1 MGTLP
6 PPCALERAAARAWP
20 ATVELRTPD
29 GWLLRA
35 TPGLD
40 RGRSNHALTPCRE
53 VPVGEIAPALERV
66 KEFAREHSMRAGI
79 QVSPLAVHDRLQR
92 ELDALGWATRWPALV
107 LAGPAGGPSPSDD
120 RLGVLAADHAA
131 DAWLSTWAR
140 CEPER
145 DVEAHAA
152 TVFALLRGRAT
163 FAWVPDVAV
172 AIGVE
177 DRELLGLYCVAVAAD
192 HRREGI
198 GTLLVR
204 HLLSA
209 STASTAYLQV
219 EEDNAAAIAMY
230 ERLGFREAY
239 RYCHRVAD
247 GATAVR
253 A

>member
-1 MGTLP
+1 
-6 PPCALERAAARAWP
+6 
-20 ATVELRTPD
+20 
-29 GWLLRA
+29 
-35 TPGLD
+35 
-40 RGRSNHALTPCRE
+40 
-53 VPVGEIAPALERV
+53 
-66 KEFAREHSMRAGI
+66 
-79 QVSPLAVHDRLQR
+79 
-92 ELDALGWATRWPALV
+92 
-107 LAGPAGGPSPSDD
+107 
-120 RLGVLAADHAA
+120 
-131 DAWLSTWAR
+131 
-140 CEPER
+140 
-145 DVEAHAA
+145 
-152 TVFALLRGRAT
+152 
-163 FAWVPDVAV
+163 
-172 AIGVE
+172 
-177 DRELLGLYCVAVAAD
+177 VAVAAD